1 MLTHTDRRFSI
12 APEEENAETIGE
24 LVVNFIEV
32 LESQGQKGQTAIQN
46 ISSLIDQT
54 NAKQSF
60 YIERAKQSIR
70 QINEKVEEQVMEVGN
85 LEKQLQE
92 ITAQDTI
99 GKIHQEIQEKKKL
112 ISEHKQSITE
122 LSLKKERLELELKD
136 VLASEEDKISKET
149 LQLGIYQKLGLDLID
164 YDSATGKYKKAV
176 AKCPERNRIQRI
188 EFDEQLSD
196 FYYTNTLWDLLTP
209 N

>member
-1 MLTHTDRRFSI
+1 MLSHTDRRFSI

-32 LESQGQKGQTAIQN
+32 LESQGQKGQAAIQS

-60 YIERAKQSIR
+60 HIEKAKQSIR
-70 QINEKVEEQVMEVGN
+70 QLNDKMEEQVMEVGN

-99 GKIHQEIQEKKKL
+99 GRIQQEIQEKKKM
-112 ISEHKQSITE
+112 IAEHKQSITE
-122 LSLKKERLELELKD
+122 LSLKRERLDLQLNEISAT
-136 VLASEEDKISKET
+136 VEDKISIET
-149 LQLGIYQKLGLDLID
+149 LQLNIYQKLGLDLID
-164 YDSATGKYKKAV
+164 LDPVTGNYKKAL
-176 AKCPERNRIQRI
+176 AKCPERNRFQRI
-188 EFDEQLSD
+188 EFDKQLSD
-196 FYYTNTLWDLLTP
+196 FYYTNAIWDLITP